1 MLEEVIT
8 TTTRKPRVRFRK
20 LHHDTVILRLG
31 TCCHISGE
39 QALGLGVGHH
49 LGAAGANYYSC
60 PSANYCKGALHLVWD
75 QTLLSF
81 AANHAYAGLV
91 YVWDKERLCF
101 STG

>member
-1 MLEEVIT
+1 M
-8 TTTRKPRVRFRK
+8 
-20 LHHDTVILRLG
+20 LG
-31 TCCHISGE
+31 TTWVLLEAPG
-39 QALGLGVGHH
+39 
-49 LGAAGANYYSC
+49 SC

-91 YVWDKERLCF
+91 YVWDKERLCV